1 MDKLD
6 AMAELTALC
15 RGLLQQAADMQ
26 AQLHAHR
33 ITLKALLQEHEA
45 PQALHDALLDAMGDR
60 PTSMTDARAAA
71 AAESAGELLEVLRA
85 RLSSQP

>member
-15 RGLLQQAADMQ
+15 RELKDECAELQ

-33 ITLKALLQEHEA
+33 ITLKALLQEHET
-45 PQALHDALLDAMGDR
+45 PRALHDALLDAMGDR
-60 PTSMTDARAAA
+60 PASMTDARAAA
-71 AAESAGELLEVLRA
+71 AAESAGELLQVLRA
-85 RLSSQP
+85 RLPPQP

>member
-15 RGLLQQAADMQ
+15 RELLRQSADLQ

-45 PQALHDALLDAMGDR
+45 PRALHDALLDAMGDR
-60 PTSMTDARAAA
+60 PASMTDARAAA
-71 AAESAGELLEVLRA
+71 AGESAGELLAVLRA
-85 RLSSQP
+85 RLPPQP